1 MRVRVC
7 CRATQEMDTGNG
19 QETHTKVIL
28 IKVYQEF
35 CVFLCVYLRVCV
47 MPQLFDPKC
56 SDKAYVPAI
65 YIAHKQTCPHIY
77 IHTHKHIGIR
87 SVCVMNMCTS
97 HRLNS
102 VGLCQ
107 KQFKQKTENH

>member
-35 CVFLCVYLRVCV
+35 CVFLCVCLCVCV

-65 YIAHKQTCPHIY
+65 YIAYKQTCPHIY
-77 IHTHKHIGIR
+77 THGIR

-97 HRLNS
+97 HRLNTLWAFAKNNS
-102 VGLCQ
+102 
-107 KQFKQKTENH
+107 N

>member
-1 MRVRVC
+1 MCVRVC

-35 CVFLCVYLRVCV
+35 CVFLCVYLCVCV

-65 YIAHKQTCPHIY
+65 YIAYKQTCPHLY
-77 IHTHKHIGIR
+77 IHTQTHRHTER
-87 SVCVMNMCTS
+87 MCYEHVHVS
-97 HRLNS
+97 S
-102 VGLCQ
+102 SKLCGPLPKTIQ
-107 KQFKQKTENH
+107 TEN